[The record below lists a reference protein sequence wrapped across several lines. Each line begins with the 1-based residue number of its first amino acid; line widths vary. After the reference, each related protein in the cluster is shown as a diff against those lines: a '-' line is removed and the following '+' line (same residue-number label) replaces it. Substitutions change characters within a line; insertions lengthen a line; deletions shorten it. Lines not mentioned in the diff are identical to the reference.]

1 MSILIKNGY
10 VVKEDCMEKCDV
22 LIEGRHIAAIAP
34 SIECYADN
42 VINAENLTVM
52 AGFVDMHC
60 HLREPGFEHKEDI
73 TSGTKSALQGGFT
86 SIACMPNTSPVVD
99 NSALVLYVKNRAAEE
114 DNAKVY
120 PIAAITKGQKG
131 KELTEMGSMK
141 QVGAIA
147 FSDDGLPVSNGNTM
161 RLALEYAKTFDALII
176 SHCEDKDIA
185 GEGVVN
191 EGFNATIAGLKGIN
205 RVAEEAMV
213 ARDILL
219 AESLKTK
226 VHIAHVSTRGSVD
239 LVRQAKKRGVKVT
252 CETCPHYFSATD
264 DEILSFN
271 TYAKINP
278 PLREADDVEAII
290 EGLKDGTIDAIAT
303 DHAPHHKDE
312 KNVEFNYAPNGSVG
326 FETAFAIG
334 YTYLVEAGHL
344 DITELSKLMSA
355 NPSKILG
362 IGSGKIAVGET
373 ADITIVNLNKTY
385 EVDNKKF
392 VSKGENSVFNGWK
405 VTGVIEH
412 VIVDGQEKEIKHYDR

>member
-22 LIEGRHIAAIAP
+22 LVEGRRIVAIEP
-34 SIECYADN
+34 SMECYADS
-42 VINAENLTVM
+42 VINAEGLTVM

-60 HLREPGFEHKEDI
+60 HLREPGFEYKEDI
-73 TSGTKSALQGGFT
+73 TTGTKAALQGGFT
-86 SIACMPNTSPVVD
+86 SVACMPNTSPVVD
-99 NSALVLYVKNRAAEE
+99 NPALVLYVKNRAFEE

-120 PIAAITKGQKG
+120 PIAAVTKGQKG
-131 KELTEMGSMK
+131 KELTEMGCLLEA
-141 QVGAIA
+141 GAIA
-147 FSDDGLPVSNGNTM
+147 FSDDGLPVSDGNTM
-161 RLALEYAKTFDALII
+161 RLALEYAKTFGGLII
-176 SHCEDKDIA
+176 SHCEDKSIA

-191 EGFNATIAGLKGIN
+191 EGFNSTIAGLKGIN

-219 AESLKTK
+219 AEALDAR
-226 VHIAHVSTRGSVD
+226 VHIAHVSTEGSVE

-278 PLREADDVEAII
+278 PLREGDDVQAII
-290 EGLKDGTIDAIAT
+290 QGLKDGTIDAIAT
-303 DHAPHHKDE
+303 DHAPHHEDE

-326 FETAFAIG
+326 LETAFAIA
-334 YTYLVEAGHL
+334 YTYLVEPGYL
-344 DITELSKLMSA
+344 EISELSRLMSR
-355 NPSKILG
+355 NPSEILG
-362 IGSGKIAVGET
+362 IGGGRLAVGET

-385 EVDNKKF
+385 EIDNTKF
-392 VSKGENSVFNGWK
+392 VSKAKNSVFNGWK
-405 VTGVIEH
+405 VTGTVEH